1 MKNLKKVC
9 GFIYYIPVNGFT
21 PIYGGKEL
29 KIEAIDP
36 IQSMSINSELF
47 SEFEISNNNPDS
59 YRDKTQI
66 NRNKQITKFKSI
78 TNNNTLLYYKCL

>member
-36 IQSMSINSELF
+36 I
-47 SEFEISNNNPDS
+47 
-59 YRDKTQI
+59 
-66 NRNKQITKFKSI
+66 
-78 TNNNTLLYYKCL
+78 